1 MAKTDVFERYLI
13 EEFYDDYQE
22 GSLDRGAFTRRV
34 AFIRGSMAAAV
45 AMAAVGCAPDELP
58 AATEPMPTATLAPPP
73 AADRSIAAD
82 SGSAGRTPP
91 SQPAAS
97 ADTGQSPFS
106 VPIDDPAIVAEDVI
120 FNSGADEIAGH
131 LAHPAAGGPHPA
143 ILVCH
148 ENRGLVEHI
157 RDVARCFAKAGYVA
171 LAIDL
176 LWREGGT
183 AVFDRD
189 AVPGMLTGAGADRH
203 LADFQAGFEFL
214 QARDDVE
221 PDRIGMTGYCF
232 GGGIT
237 WRFAAA
243 NPDLKAAVPFYGIG
257 PDLDEVPNIKAAV
270 LGVYAE
276 QDSRVNAGKD
286 ALEQALP
293 RPASSTRSTS
303 IPASGTHSTTTPVL
317 DTMRSRP
324 PGPGRTPSPG
334 SSATSRTPGMVTEN
348 TVTTYSTTGVAVRRD
363 FPVGPRLGF
372 RFRSVKPNTCRERAS
387 A

>member
-13 EEFYDDYQE
+13 EEFYDDYRE

-34 AFIRGSMAAAV
+34 AFIRGSMAAAAAV

-58 AATEPMPTATLAPPP
+58 ATTEPMPTATLAPPP

-157 RDVARCFAKAGYVA
+157 RDVARRFAKAGYVA

-183 AVFDRD
+183 AVFDR
-189 AVPGMLTGAGADRH
+189 
-203 LADFQAGFEFL
+203 
-214 QARDDVE
+214 
-221 PDRIGMTGYCF
+221 IGMTGHCF

-237 WRFAAA
+237 
-243 NPDLKAAVPFYGIG
+243 
-257 PDLDEVPNIKAAV
+257 
-270 LGVYAE
+270 
-276 QDSRVNAGKD
+276 
-286 ALEQALP
+286 
-293 RPASSTRSTS
+293 
-303 IPASGTHSTTTPVL
+303 
-317 DTMRSRP
+317 
-324 PGPGRTPSPG
+324 
-334 SSATSRTPGMVTEN
+334 
-348 TVTTYSTTGVAVRRD
+348 
-363 FPVGPRLGF
+363 
-372 RFRSVKPNTCRERAS
+372 
-387 A
+387 

>member
-13 EEFYDDYQE
+13 EEFYDDYRE

-58 AATEPMPTATLAPPP
+58 ATTEPMPTATLAPPP
-73 AADRSIAAD
+73 AAD

-120 FNSGADEIAGH
+120 FNSGADEIARH

-157 RDVARCFAKAGYVA
+157 RDVARRFAKAGYVA

-189 AVPGMLTGAGADRH
+189 AVPGMLTGAGADHH
-203 LADFQAGFEFL
+203 L
-214 QARDDVE
+214 
-221 PDRIGMTGYCF
+221 PT
-232 GGGIT
+232 
-237 WRFAAA
+237 
-243 NPDLKAAVPFYGIG
+243 
-257 PDLDEVPNIKAAV
+257 
-270 LGVYAE
+270 
-276 QDSRVNAGKD
+276 
-286 ALEQALP
+286 
-293 RPASSTRSTS
+293 
-303 IPASGTHSTTTPVL
+303 
-317 DTMRSRP
+317 SRP
-324 PGPGRTPSPG
+324 GSNSCRRATTSSP
-334 SSATSRTPGMVTEN
+334 T
-348 TVTTYSTTGVAVRRD
+348 
-363 FPVGPRLGF
+363 
-372 RFRSVKPNTCRERAS
+372 AS